1 MFNNFYSLGEGRTL
15 TTMGILT
22 RGVSR
27 SKVSFILSHTVL
39 MRRNLLPIERNEVG
53 GNDLEEVYNMITT
66 LSV

>member
-1 MFNNFYSLGEGRTL
+1 MFNNFYSLEEGRTL

>member
-1 MFNNFYSLGEGRTL
+1 MFNNFYSLGEERTL
-15 TTMGILT
+15 TTMDILT